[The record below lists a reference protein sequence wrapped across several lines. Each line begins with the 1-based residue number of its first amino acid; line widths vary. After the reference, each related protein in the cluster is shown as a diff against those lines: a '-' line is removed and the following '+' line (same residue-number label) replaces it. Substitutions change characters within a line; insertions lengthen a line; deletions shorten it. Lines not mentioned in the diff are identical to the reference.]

1 MIYAFTGKRRLI
13 WLALLMLAVGVSMAD
28 DAEPFVVR
36 SADFNLDQSLLL
48 LDLAVDSEIPD
59 YILIAIDQGFSVPIM
74 FEVEILASKRYWL
87 DDRVVSLK
95 QQYLLHYQPML
106 DSYVVFDVNSSE
118 RRYFDNRRSAVRFI
132 EVVYNYPMLNIM
144 NLTPDRKYYA
154 RVRFGI
160 DSDELPLPLQS
171 NSLWDDDWDLKSDW
185 YEWDLQSPDS

>member
-1 MIYAFTGKRRLI
+1 MICAFTGKRRLI
-13 WLALLMLAVGVSMAD
+13 WLTLLMLAGGVSMAVD
-28 DAEPFVVR
+28 TEPFVVR

-59 YILIAIDQGFSVPIM
+59 YISIAIDQGFSVPFM
-74 FEVEILASKRYWL
+74 FEVEILASKRYWF
-87 DDRVVSLK
+87 DDRIVSLK

-106 DSYVVFDVNSSE
+106 DSYVVSDVNSSV

-132 EVVYNYPMLNIM
+132 EVVYNYPMLNIR
-144 NLTPDRKYYA
+144 NLAPDRKYYA

-171 NSLWDDDWDLKSDW
+171 SSLWDSDWDLQSDW